1 MNSDLLVSLRAK
13 DRSVLGRVV
22 TVAENG
28 GEKAERLLEIVQTSA
43 NGTPIIG
50 FTGTPGSGKSTLIDA
65 LVAVYRQRNLTVA
78 VLAIDPS
85 SPFSGGAVL
94 GDRCRMNR
102 HQTDSGVYI
111 RSLSARG
118 SVGGLSL
125 GVSRVISVLQAS
137 NFDLILLETV
147 GAGQSEVDVSELAAV
162 CVVVCTPNSGDDIQA
177 IKSGILEIADILVA
191 NKSDLA
197 DADKTVQ
204 QLVLAQNLPSNKARQ
219 VPVISTIATQGG
231 GIEKLADQILRQVE
245 AVRDSRGKDVDLQ
258 TRRHLVRAIA
268 RKMEQNLLNE
278 DNPELDRLCDSIR
291 NGEIDINEAVSIWIN
306 HQTNSKFQKIRAD

>member
-13 DRSVLGRVV
+13 DRTVLGRAV

-28 GEKAERLLEIVQTSA
+28 GEKAEQLLEIVQPPA
-43 NGTPIIG
+43 KGAPIIG
-50 FTGTPGSGKSTLIDA
+50 LTGTSGSGKSTLIDA
-65 LVAVYRQRNLTVA
+65 LVGEYRRRNLTVA

-102 HQTDSGVYI
+102 HQTDNGVYI

-125 GVSRVISVLQAS
+125 GVPRVISILQAS

-147 GAGQSEVDVSELAAV
+147 GAGQSEVDVSELADV

-191 NKSDLA
+191 NKSDLV
-197 DADKTVQ
+197 DADKTLK
-204 QLVLAQNLPSNKARQ
+204 QLVLAQNLPSKQSRQ
-219 VPVISTIATQGG
+219 VPVISTIATQGE
-231 GIEKLADQILRQVE
+231 GIENLADQTLLQAE
-245 AVRDSRGKDVDLQ
+245 AVEGSRGKDADIQ
-258 TRRHLVRAIA
+258 TRRHLIREIA
-268 RKMEQNLLNE
+268 RQVEQNLLSA
-278 DNPELDRLCDSIR
+278 DDPKLDQLCVSIK
-291 NGEIDINEAVSIWIN
+291 NGEIDINEAVSLWIN
-306 HQTNSKFQKIRAD
+306 HQNNRRTKS

>member
-13 DRSVLGRVV
+13 DRTVLGRAV

-28 GEKAERLLEIVQTSA
+28 GEKAEQLLEIVQPPA
-43 NGTPIIG
+43 KGAPIIG
-50 FTGTPGSGKSTLIDA
+50 LTGTSGSGKSTLIDA
-65 LVAVYRQRNLTVA
+65 LVGEYRRRNLTVA

-102 HQTDSGVYI
+102 HQTDNGVYI

-125 GVSRVISVLQAS
+125 GVPRVISILQAS

-147 GAGQSEVDVSELAAV
+147 GAGQSEVDVSELADV

-191 NKSDLA
+191 NKSDLV
-197 DADKTVQ
+197 DADKTLK
-204 QLVLAQNLPSNKARQ
+204 QLVLAQNLPSKQSRQ
-219 VPVISTIATQGG
+219 VPVISTIATQGE
-231 GIEKLADQILRQVE
+231 GIENLADQTLLQAE
-245 AVRDSRGKDVDLQ
+245 AVEGSRGKDADIQ
-258 TRRHLVRAIA
+258 TRRHLIREIA
-268 RKMEQNLLNE
+268 RQVEQNLLSA
-278 DNPELDRLCDSIR
+278 DDPKLDQLCVSIK
-291 NGEIDINEAVSIWIN
+291 NGEIDTNEAVSLWIN
-306 HQTNSKFQKIRAD
+306 QQNNRRTKS

>member
-1 MNSDLLVSLRAK
+1 MHSDLLVSLRAK
-13 DRSVLGRVV
+13 DRSVLGRAV

-28 GEKAERLLEIVQTSA
+28 GEKAERLLEIIQAPA
-43 NGTPIIG
+43 NTTPIIG

-78 VLAIDPS
+78 VLEIDPS
-85 SPFSGGAVL
+85 SPFSGRAVL

-118 SVGGLSL
+118 SVGGLSI
-125 GVSRVISVLQAS
+125 GVSRVISILQAS
-137 NFDLILLETV
+137 NFDLILVETV
-147 GAGQSEVDVSELAAV
+147 GAGQSEVDVSELADV

-197 DADKTVQ
+197 DADKTVK
-204 QLVLAQNLPSNKARQ
+204 QLKLAQNLPSNKSRRA
-219 VPVISTIATQGG
+219 PVMPTIATQGE
-231 GIEKLADQILRQVE
+231 GIETLADQISLQVE
-245 AVRDSRGKDVDLQ
+245 ATGDSRGKDVDLQ
-258 TRRHLVRAIA
+258 IRRHLVRAIA
-268 RKMEQNLLNE
+268 RQIEQSLLNE
-278 DNPELDRLCDSIR
+278 DNPKLDQLCDSIQTGKI
-291 NGEIDINEAVSIWIN
+291 NTNEAVTIWIN
-306 HQTNSKFQKIRAD
+306 HQIASETKS